1 MARTPDHDKRRAL
14 ARRAIDILQQEGL
27 SISTARLAELL
38 EIKRPTLLYHFPTRG
53 HIAELALEDLLS
65 EQTAAILPEVLKH
78 DHPLD
83 QLFAQV
89 SAIHCFHKGHE
100 ARLLF
105 LAQAISTVG
114 AKRMAEII
122 DVGNRVYEPYR
133 QMLAQRIAEEVEA
146 GTMVPCDP
154 AALLA
159 LVRSVTDGLIVQRVM
174 NGIDLGPVHELLWSR
189 VLEPLKCT
197 PEDSAT

>member
-1 MARTPDHDKRRAL
+1 MPRTPDHDKRRAL

-27 SISTARLAELL
+27 SISTARLAKLL

-53 HIAELALEDLLS
+53 HLAELALEDLLS

-83 QLFAQV
+83 QLQAQV
-89 SAIHCFHKGHE
+89 SAIHAFHQGHE

-105 LAQAISTVG
+105 LAQAIATVG

-133 QMLAQRIAEEVEA
+133 RLLAERIEEEVAA
-146 GTMVPCDP
+146 GTMAPCDP
-154 AALLA
+154 QALLA

-174 NGIDLGPVHELLWSR
+174 NGIDLGPVHELLWTR
-189 VLEPLKCT
+189 VLEPLKRT
-197 PEDSAT
+197 PEDSPT